1 MMTTYELLWEAPAPP
16 EIEESTEPTPLATGY
31 QLGFGVVLGVLAAVA
46 IVAGGVALA
55 LVVVAHQADIVTLAG
70 LLAGLVRQAL

>member
-1 MMTTYELLWEAPAPP
+1 
-16 EIEESTEPTPLATGY
+16 
-31 QLGFGVVLGVLAAVA
+31 VLAAVA